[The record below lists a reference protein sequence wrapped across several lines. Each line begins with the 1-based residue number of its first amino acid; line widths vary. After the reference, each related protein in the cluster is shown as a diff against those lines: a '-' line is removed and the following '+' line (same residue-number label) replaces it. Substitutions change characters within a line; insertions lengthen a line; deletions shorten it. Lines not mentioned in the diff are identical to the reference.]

1 MKNTIT
7 LLTALLRTLADELDE
22 KFNQPETPATE
33 KPKRGRKA
41 ASTTVDV
48 PDNTL
53 PATEVAGEEQPAST
67 GLPLEEL
74 QALIQPHIK
83 AAQGKLV
90 KSIITKHGGTSL
102 STIPAANHAAFAEEI
117 EALVY

>member
-41 ASTTVDV
+41 AEPAAPVEPEPAPTT
-48 PDNTL
+48 PE
-53 PATEVAGEEQPAST
+53 PEQPAST

>member
-1 MKNTIT
+1 MKKTIA
-7 LLTALLRTLADELDE
+7 LLATLLRTLADELEEFRD
-22 KFNQPETPATE
+22 QPETPAAE

-41 ASTTVDV
+41 AE
-48 PDNTL
+48 
-53 PATEVAGEEQPAST
+53 PAPTAAAEPVQEVLAEPPQETA

-90 KSIITKHGGTSL
+90 KAIITKHGGTSL